1 MTTRKTVT
9 VAILFADIAKS
20 SHMYETLGD
29 KIARNFIGKCVS
41 TMANVTELHN
51 GTVIKTIGDEVMCT
65 FPTAADAVKAAKA
78 MHMELEEITVD
89 EKPECAPPNIYVG
102 IHLGPVISE
111 GGDVFGEA
119 VNVAAQMVQLA
130 NQRQIFTT
138 EETVAALAPEFKS
151 SVRWIDKQTIKGKK
165 GKIKIYEVIW
175 EGQDVTVMLDENLMK
190 SMDLRTRL
198 ELEYQGQTF
207 EVGELRPNITLGRQ
221 SHNDVV
227 VNDNHVSR
235 THARIESRSGKFIL
249 IDLSTNGTYALMQGK
264 KSVTLK
270 GDEVQLLGNGIIAL
284 GQEVDADSS
293 DMIHFAIKF

>member
-41 TMANVTELHN
+41 TMASVTELHN

-65 FPTAADAVKAAKA
+65 FPTATDAVRAAKT
-78 MHMELEEITVD
+78 MHMELEELTVD
-89 EKPECAPPNIYVG
+89 EKPEYAHPNIYVG

-119 VNVAAQMVQLA
+119 VNVAARMVQLA

-138 EETVAALAPEFKS
+138 EETVAALEPEFKS
-151 SVRWIDKQTIKGKK
+151 SVKWIDNQTIKGKK
-165 GKIKIYEVIW
+165 GKIKIYEVVW
-175 EGQDVTVMLDENLMK
+175 EGQDVTVMLDESLVE
-190 SMDLRTRL
+190 SMNLRTRL
-198 ELEYQGQTF
+198 ELEYHGQTLEIDEF
-207 EVGELRPNITLGRQ
+207 RPSITLGRQ

-227 VNDNHVSR
+227 VNDSRVSR
-235 THARIESRSGKFIL
+235 THAYIESRAGKFIL
-249 IDLSTNGTYALMQGK
+249 IDQSTNGTYALIQGK

-270 GDEVQLLGNGIIAL
+270 GDEMQLLGKGVIAL
-284 GQEVDADSS
+284 GQEVDADSP
-293 DMIHFAIKF
+293 DMIHFTIQF